1 MSGINQQI
9 MRTGS
14 GDERATARANLRA
27 EAVRSASDAELEFFQ
42 SIANEFSGTE
52 FTMEDLIERFVKTR
66 FNSYEEALTDKDN
79 FSIIHVEGYPE
90 LSNEEYKMVTEIMLL
105 HDYVPCG
112 CFSDSKFIQ
121 DLKVN
126 RKNKTILQWYTSLF
140 PTEEQ
145 DNEYALEYFKELK
158 RLRLFSP
165 GGRAIWS
172 ELYANEEHCNKIME
186 KDMEKDKKYREDKI
200 RHQRLRWRGQPLRL
214 RGLENEPINPHEYAF
229 SLRHE
234 GEIFNYYGLN
244 TPTPEENSD

>member
-9 MRTGS
+9 MHTGS
-14 GDERATARANLRA
+14 GAERAMARENLRA

-52 FTMEDLIERFVKTR
+52 FTMEDLMERFVKTI
-66 FNSYEEALTDKDN
+66 FNSYEDALRDKDK

-90 LSNEEYKMVTEIMLL
+90 LSNEEYKMVSEIMLL
-105 HDYVPCG
+105 HDYYVPCG
-112 CFSDSKFIQ
+112 CFSDSQFIR
-121 DLKVN
+121 DLKHH
-126 RKNKTILQWYTSLF
+126 RKNKNILQWYTSFF

-145 DNEYALEYFKELK
+145 DNEFALEYFNELK
-158 RLRLFSP
+158 RIRLFYP
-165 GGRAIWS
+165 RRCAIWS
-172 ELYANEEHCNKIME
+172 ELYDNEEYCNKIMK
-186 KDMEKDKKYREDKI
+186 KDIETNKKYREDKI
-200 RHQRLRWRGQPLRL
+200 RHL

-244 TPTPEENSD
+244 TPTPDDNSD

>member
-14 GDERATARANLRA
+14 GAERAMARADLRA

-52 FTMEDLIERFVKTR
+52 FTMEDLMERFVKTI
-66 FNSYEEALTDKDN
+66 FNSYEDALRDKDK

-90 LSNEEYKMVTEIMLL
+90 LSNEEYQMVTEIMSL

-126 RKNKTILQWYTSLF
+126 RKNKTILQWYTYLF

-145 DNEYALEYFKELK
+145 HNKYALDRSKELK
-158 RLRLFSP
+158 SIREFSP
-165 GGRAIWS
+165 RGRILWS
-172 ELYANEEHCNKIME
+172 ELYTNEEYCKKIME
-186 KDMEKDKKYREDKI
+186 KDNETFKKYREDEI
-200 RHQRLRWRGQPLRL
+200 IHL
-214 RGLENEPINPHEYAF
+214 RGLGNKPIYPNAALIAFRKNE
-229 SLRHE
+229 
-234 GEIFNYYGLN
+234 EIFNYYGLN
-244 TPTPEENSD
+244 TPTPDDISDNSD